1 MFRFTHQATRHACAL
16 LCLGL
21 AGCAGFSPDG
31 GFGPVQ
37 QAAKDRLGQDVRWAR
52 TDDDRQALQQRTGEL
67 LASPLTADSAVQIA
81 LLNHRG
87 LQAGFQQLGIA
98 EAELVA
104 ASRLPNPGFSMGRLR
119 RGDEREIERGLSF
132 DLGHLITLPLR
143 RPLERRRFEAV
154 QRQVA
159 MSVFTLAADARKAFY
174 QAVAA
179 EQAVRYQQ
187 DVAAAAEAS
196 AELAHRMA
204 AAGNWSALQQAREQ
218 AFQADAALAVAR
230 ARGEQTRA
238 RERLVRLM
246 GLSSA
251 SFTLPDRLPDLPT
264 APAPQADIEQRAIDQ
279 RLDVQAARLQA
290 EATAKNLGLS
300 RVTRFVNVLEF
311 GAQRNTSNDAPP
323 QTGYEISLE
332 LPLFDWSGARVV
344 QAEALYR
351 QSLDRAAQAGIDARS
366 QVRETWAAM
375 AAAHEVARRYRD
387 EIVPANKRISE
398 QNLLRY
404 NGMLIGVFELLA
416 DARAQIAS
424 VNAAIQAQR
433 DYWLAQ
439 ADLDMALIGPPS
451 VSPSGAATTTVAAP
465 AAGH

>member
-387 EIVPANKRISE
+387 EIVPANQRISE

-451 VSPSGAATTTVAAP
+451 VSPTGAATATVAAP

>member
-1 MFRFTHQATRHACAL
+1 VL

-37 QAAKDRLGQDVRWAR
+37 QAAKDRLGQEVHWAR
-52 TDDDRQALQQRTGEL
+52 TDDDRQALQQRTREL
-67 LASPLTADSAVQIA
+67 LARPLTADSAVQVA

-98 EAELVA
+98 EAEVVA
-104 ASRLPNPGFSMGRLR
+104 ASRLPNPGFSIGRLR

-143 RPLERRRFEAV
+143 RPLEQRRFEAA

-159 MSVFTLAADARKAFY
+159 MSVFTLATDTRKAFY

-196 AELAHRMA
+196 AELARRMA

-230 ARGEQTRA
+230 ARGEQVRA
-238 RERLVRLM
+238 RERLVRLL
-246 GLSSA
+246 GLDSA

-264 APAPQADIEQRAIDQ
+264 TPAPQADIEQRAIDQ

-300 RVTRFVNVLEF
+300 RVTRWVNVLEF
-311 GAQRNTSNDAPP
+311 GAQRNTSNLDTP

-332 LPLFDWSGARVV
+332 LPLFDWSGARTV

-351 QSLDRAAQAGIDARS
+351 QSLNRAAQTGIDARS
-366 QVRETWAAM
+366 QVREAWAAM

-387 EIVPANKRISE
+387 EIVPSNQRISE

-424 VNAAIQAQR
+424 VNASIQAQR

-451 VSPSGAATTTVAAP
+451 FSPAGTAAPSSVAAP
-465 AAGH
+465 ADGH

>member
-143 RPLERRRFEAV
+143 RPLEQRRFEAV

-344 QAEALYR
+344 QAEAIYR

-451 VSPSGAATTTVAAP
+451 VSPTGAATTTVAAP